1 MTIKDLENAA
11 ASSEGFQKLLDE
23 FGTVPAYTT
32 AGPEDPHRLAAD
44 KKTRM
49 LSKVKQFKDLNSAT
63 DEIMKEGS
71 K

>member
-1 MTIKDLENAA
+1 MTIKDLE
-11 ASSEGFQKLLDE
+11 SYVVSKEFQKLLDE

-32 AGPEDPHRLAAD
+32 AAPDDPHRLAAD

-49 LSKVKQFKDLNSAT
+49 LSKVKQFKDLNSTT
-63 DEIMKEGS
+63 DEIMKEEN